1 MKVRFWGTRGSIP
14 TPGSRTSLYGGNTAC
29 VEVRCGDDILI
40 FDAGTGIREL
50 GLALVQEFFG
60 EPLTLHLFI
69 SHTHWDHIQGFP
81 FFMPAYEAT
90 TSLHVYGSTGQ
101 GRSLEKLLRGQMDAD
116 YFPVAFGDLESSL
129 QVHEFKGADFQVGQA
144 TISAMYLNHP
154 GMNLGYKVRHGS
166 RTLVYATDHEPYR
179 STLPHVGQRG
189 DEGWEFGQVLDEELV
204 RFAAGADLYIGEAQ
218 YTDEEYRGRIGW
230 GHSSLSATVGVALK
244 AGVKALGL
252 FHHDPM
258 HADETVSEMLNK
270 AKRLIAGQRSSL
282 ECFAATEGQV
292 VEL

>member
-1 MKVRFWGTRGSIP
+1 MKVTFWGTRGSIP
-14 TPGSRTSLYGGNTAC
+14 TPGSRTSLYGGNTSC
-29 VEVRCGDDILI
+29 VEVRCGEDVMI

-50 GLALVQEFFG
+50 GLTLIQESLG
-60 EPLTLHLFI
+60 EPLTVHLLI

-81 FFMPAYEAT
+81 FFVPAYEGT
-90 TSLHVYGSTGQ
+90 TTLHVYGSPGQ
-101 GRSLEKLLRGQMDAD
+101 GRSLEKLLTGQMDPD

-129 QVHEFKGADFQVGQA
+129 TIHEYRGEDFRIGDA

-154 GMNLGYKVRHGS
+154 GMCLGYRVQHEG

-189 DEGWEFGQVLDEELV
+189 EEGWEFGQVLDEEIV
-204 RFAAGADLYIGEAQ
+204 RFAANADLYIGEAQ
-218 YTDEEYRGRIGW
+218 YTDEEYRGRVGW

-244 AGVKALGL
+244 AGAKSLALY
-252 FHHDPM
+252 HHDPM
-258 HADETVSEMLNK
+258 HSDEVISEMLNK
-270 AKRLIAGQRSSL
+270 AKRLIAAQRSSL
-282 ECFAATEGQV
+282 HCFAAAEGLA